1 MDRLV
6 IWGLF
11 CFQRWGERCCSFCGR
26 EGIFLAVGKMK
37 HGFWQEGGGRLGMF
51 LSLGREGWL
60 LLVGESGDCRVI
72 LHPCNLSSLVFHSG
86 FLSISI
92 PFIVF
97 LHVAHVPVGKGSPY
111 GRRGRLLVSFSLPL
125 SSSFFLFILHLLL
138 FLGRVLFV
146 LHSSLP
152 GRCLESRDEGMD
164 PLESWQR
171 NGEGAVDDFALLV
184 EEEPLL
190 SLASHALVGHRVLA
204 PDAPAV
210 ELLFLQ

>member
-1 MDRLV
+1 MAF
-6 IWGLF
+6 GK
-11 CFQRWGERCCSFCGR
+11 R
-26 EGIFLAVGKMK
+26 EGGL
-37 HGFWQEGGGRLGMF
+37 LGMC
-51 LSLGREGWL
+51 LSIGREGWL

-72 LHPCNLSSLVFHSG
+72 LHPSILSSLVFHSG

-92 PFIVF
+92 PFII
-97 LHVAHVPVGKGSPY
+97 ASQAAYVPVGKGSPY

-125 SSSFFLFILHLLL
+125 SSSFFLSSFTCFSSLAA
-138 FLGRVLFV
+138 FFV

-152 GRCLESRDEGMD
+152 GRCLESRDEGLD
-164 PLESWQR
+164 PLELWQR

-190 SLASHALVGHRVLA
+190 GLASHALVGHRVLA

-210 ELLFLQ
+210 EFLFLQ

>member
-1 MDRLV
+1 MDFGNWFFFSRREREKSFPDGEGRLSPFGRREKV
-6 IWGLF
+6 CSSFFLVVWGCAFLSVGKDAF
-11 CFQRWGERCCSFCGR
+11 FWSERVGIVGLSCIPVSFPLWFSIPVSFPFPFLLLLPRMYACSGR
-26 EGIFLAVGKMK
+26 EGESLWSEGTVVG
-37 HGFWQEGGGRLGMF
+37 
-51 LSLGREGWL
+51 
-60 LLVGESGDCRVI
+60 
-72 LHPCNLSSLVFHSG
+72 
-86 FLSISI
+86 
-92 PFIVF
+92 
-97 LHVAHVPVGKGSPY
+97 
-111 GRRGRLLVSFSLPL
+111 SFSLPL

-152 GRCLESRDEGMD
+152 GRCLESRDEGLD

-190 SLASHALVGHRVLA
+190 GLASHALVGHRVLA

-210 ELLFLQ
+210 EFLFLQ

>member
-1 MDRLV
+1 MLFFLREGRDFFGSRENEAWLLARGRGSFGDV
-6 IWGLF
+6 SFSRQGRVASFGRREWGLSGYPASLYPF
-11 CFQRWGERCCSFCGR
+11 LFGFSFRFPFHFHSFYYSLASGACSGR
-26 EGIFLAVGKMK
+26 EGESLWSEGTAVG
-37 HGFWQEGGGRLGMF
+37 
-51 LSLGREGWL
+51 
-60 LLVGESGDCRVI
+60 
-72 LHPCNLSSLVFHSG
+72 
-86 FLSISI
+86 
-92 PFIVF
+92 
-97 LHVAHVPVGKGSPY
+97 
-111 GRRGRLLVSFSLPL
+111 SFSLPL

-152 GRCLESRDEGMD
+152 GRCLESRDEGFD

-190 SLASHALVGHRVLA
+190 GLASHALVGHRVLA